1 MFGRHWGSNQ
11 KPHEVWLE
19 GLANEVNK
27 YLLLNSIWVI
37 FEANENVDWLT
48 LQANK
53 RTDLLSL
60 NHLGS
65 WNKKSLQLKLHFSFN
80 CSYIFWTINS
90 MYNNP
95 EKNMSH
101 HESGDPLAWL
111 SLLNL
116 LTIDSATFPPE
127 TRHQFLT
134 SAIAI
139 TERPTAWLWQKPLT
153 EAPPMGE
160 PNPPTV
166 RLTMKGAVVH
176 MFFAIPLRAPSNHL
190 YMDLYMGS
198 L

>member
-65 WNKKSLQLKLHFSFN
+65 WNKKNLQLKLHFSFN

-95 EKNMSH
+95 EKK
-101 HESGDPLAWL
+101 HESSWVRWSPCLAEFTKFTNHRFGYLPPRDPTPIPHLCNRHHGETYGLAVTKTPDR
-111 SLLNL
+111 S
-116 LTIDSATFPPE
+116 I
-127 TRHQFLT
+127 
-134 SAIAI
+134 
-139 TERPTAWLWQKPLT
+139 
-153 EAPPMGE
+153 GE

>member
-116 LTIDSATFPPE
+116 LTIDSATFPPRDPTPIPHLCNRHHGE
-127 TRHQFLT
+127 TYGLAVTKTPDRSSTYGWTQPPHRSFNDERCSGSNVFCHT
-134 SAIAI
+134 SAG
-139 TERPTAWLWQKPLT
+139 P
-153 EAPPMGE
+153 
-160 PNPPTV
+160 
-166 RLTMKGAVVH
+166 
-176 MFFAIPLRAPSNHL
+176 
-190 YMDLYMGS
+190 
-198 L
+198 